1 METLDTLYPAFCL
14 ADCQRIDLMAA
25 NSPYPVPM
33 HKVTLQSGQQGFRE
47 VMELLE
53 GRSYRRSALRRIS
66 DRLLKGHTWREG
78 DFRWDI
84 NLHWK
89 DGRSLLLRNFFGR
102 LYWHGGGVWHPVS
115 TNDQKAFLRQTLD
128 LILRLEGES
137 RAD

>member
-66 DRLLKGHTWREG
+66 DKLLKGHTWREG
-78 DFRWDI
+78 GFP
-84 NLHWK
+84 LGHQPPLE
-89 DGRSLLLRNFFGR
+89 GREKPPAAKLLRSIILARRRGLASGEHQR
-102 LYWHGGGVWHPVS
+102 SKGVPPADAGSDSQAGG
-115 TNDQKAFLRQTLD
+115 
-128 LILRLEGES
+128 
-137 RAD
+137 

>member
-78 DFRWDI
+78 EY
-84 NLHWK
+84 LE
-89 DGRSLLLRNFFGR
+89 GREKPPAAKLLRSIILARRRGLASGEHQR
-102 LYWHGGGVWHPVS
+102 SKGVPPADAGSDSQAGG
-115 TNDQKAFLRQTLD
+115 
-128 LILRLEGES
+128 
-137 RAD
+137 